1 MWHFRG
7 ERVQPMRLTVIGQ
20 LAGLIS
26 GAYFADFGDE
36 VECVDLD
43 DRRIDA
49 LKGSEMPKRHLL
61 FCTWDGVVILVAAL
75 APGTLSGGL
84 I

>member
-1 MWHFRG
+1 MWRFRD

-20 LAGLIS
+20 LAGLVS

-36 VECVDLD
+36 VECADLD
-43 DRRIDA
+43 DKGIDA
-49 LKGSEMPKRHLL
+49 LKGSETPKRHLHFL
-61 FCTWDGVVILVAAL
+61 HMGRVVNLVAAL